1 MDLSAAPRLLKQAVG
16 IWINGNAFANAAALA
31 FYTIFSLAPIM
42 IFAITATGIILGPEA
57 AEGRIV
63 GQLEGLI
70 GPQPAQVVQQVVA
83 STQITQTGWLPTIA
97 GIVAMLIGASAVFV
111 QLQRGLN
118 HIWGITHAAQRHG
131 LITLL
136 INRLLSL
143 GIAMIFG
150 LVLMASLLATVVL
163 RAINRFAGDW
173 LTINTNLMSL
183 LETGISLT
191 LMTLLFALM
200 FKILP
205 GVTLRWREV
214 LPGAA
219 ITALLFIAGRYLIAS
234 YLTLTAPASAYG
246 AAGSLVLLLLWIY
259 ASALILFFGAAIT
272 RAMRQG
278 DSS

>member
-1 MDLSAAPRLLKQAVG
+1 
-16 IWINGNAFANAAALA
+16 
-31 FYTIFSLAPIM
+31 
-42 IFAITATGIILGPEA
+42 
-57 AEGRIV
+57 
-63 GQLEGLI
+63 
-70 GPQPAQVVQQVVA
+70 
-83 STQITQTGWLPTIA
+83 
-97 GIVAMLIGASAVFV
+97 
-111 QLQRGLN
+111 
-118 HIWGITHAAQRHG
+118 
-131 LITLL
+131 
-136 INRLLSL
+136 
-143 GIAMIFG
+143 
-150 LVLMASLLATVVL
+150 
-163 RAINRFAGDW
+163 
-173 LTINTNLMSL
+173 MSL